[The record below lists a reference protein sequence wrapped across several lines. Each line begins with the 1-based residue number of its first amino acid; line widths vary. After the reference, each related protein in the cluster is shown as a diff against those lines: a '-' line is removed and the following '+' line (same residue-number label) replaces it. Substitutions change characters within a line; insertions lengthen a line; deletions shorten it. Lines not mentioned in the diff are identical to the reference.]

1 MENSPNKESQES
13 SPKIITPESGVNKYF
28 EQEGKQTTLDKTEV
42 RNRITDAENRIAS
55 DIAGLDAI
63 RSKLGLP
70 PATNEDIKNLPAFS
84 QNLANLKELRAIEKQ
99 NALSSVEETM
109 IKQDANTNEQVQT
122 DEERAYAVFRSKLGI
137 PSVVKEVE
145 VASVPEKNLSE
156 SIQKIDTDVVGQLQQ
171 KDSIESVK
179 SFSNATTQDKAPFLR
194 DAVDLVNERAERIK
208 NEVNPTQNIDVIQE
222 VAQPEVSRI
231 AEREN
236 VPEIKTEE
244 IVSEQKSEVEK
255 INKSENNMEPK
266 NNHDEIVEAPQVT
279 ESIPAPVVEQSLNNN
294 GDKEVGIE
302 SVEAEAVYVESIKN
316 FTNSYKGFFENLL
329 RYNESTLQKNG
340 EESSDSIL
348 YNGDIDTITKDLD
361 GVLGKINNKDTAKIA
376 LEHMVNI
383 NSFLM
388 SNLFPIKSGMSSSS
402 VEGYDFLGKSIDE
415 IGASLVSFYGTL
427 KATKQEGSVEE
438 VATQLSESLGQLK
451 DVQER
456 KLRHLEDYL
465 SR

>member
-13 SPKIITPESGVNKYF
+13 SPKMITPESGVNKYF

-84 QNLANLKELRAIEKQ
+84 QNLANLKELRVIEKQ

-109 IKQDANTNEQVQT
+109 IKQDVNANEQVQT

-137 PSVVKEVE
+137 PSV
-145 VASVPEKNLSE
+145 SEKNLSE
-156 SIQKIDTDVVGQLQQ
+156 SIQKIDTDVVSQLHQ
-171 KDSIESVK
+171 KDSIDSDK
-179 SFSNATTQDKAPFLR
+179 SFSNATIQDKAPFLR

-222 VAQPEVSRI
+222 VAQPEMSRI

-244 IVSEQKSEVEK
+244 VVSEQKSEVEK
-255 INKSENNMEPK
+255 INISENNMEPK

-279 ESIPAPVVEQSLNNN
+279 ESISAPVVEQSLNNN

-302 SVEAEAVYVESIKN
+302 SMEAEAVYIESIKN

-376 LEHMVNI
+376 LEHMINV

-388 SNLFPIKSGMSSSS
+388 NNLFPIKGGMSSSS

-415 IGASLVSFYGTL
+415 IGAQLVSFYGTL